1 MSLLQTIDSDLAT
14 AMKEHEASRVSVL
27 RMLKSSIKNEQI
39 KLGHEL
45 SDEEIM
51 AVLKRE
57 AKQRRDSIEQFEK
70 ADRDDLASTEKTELE
85 TIKSYL
91 PEQLTD
97 EELIKVVDEV
107 ISETG
112 ASSPAEMGVVIG
124 AVIKQVGSRADGSA
138 VARIVKERLNS

>member
-1 MSLLQTIDSDLAT
+1 MSLLQKIDTDLVT
-14 AMKEHEASRVSVL
+14 AMRASEASRVSVL
-27 RMLKSSIKNEQI
+27 RMLKSSIKNEEI
-39 KLGHEL
+39 KLGHGL
-45 SDEEIM
+45 SDEEVM

-70 ADRDDLASTEKTELE
+70 ADRDDLASTEKAELE

-97 EELIKVVDEV
+97 EELKKVVDEV
-107 ISETG
+107 VAETG

>member
-27 RMLKSSIKNEQI
+27 RMLKSSIKNEEI

-97 EELIKVVDEV
+97 EELKKVVDEV

>member
-1 MSLLQTIDSDLAT
+1 MSLLEKIDSDLVT
-14 AMKEHEASRVSVL
+14 AMKERVVSRVSVL

-45 SDEEIM
+45 SDDEVM

-57 AKQRRDSIEQFEK
+57 AKQRRDSIEQFDK
-70 ADRDDLASTEKTELE
+70 AGRDDLSSAERMELE
-85 TIKSYL
+85 VVKSYL
-91 PEQLTD
+91 PEQLSE
-97 EELIKVVDEV
+97 EELKKTVDEIV
-107 ISETG
+107 QETG

-124 AVIKQVGSRADGSA
+124 AVLKKVGGRADGSA

>member
-1 MSLLQTIDSDLAT
+1 MSLLQKIDTDLVT
-14 AMKEHEASRVSVL
+14 AMRASEASRVSVL
-27 RMLKSSIKNEQI
+27 RMLKSSIKNEEI
-39 KLGHEL
+39 KLGHGL
-45 SDEEIM
+45 SDEEVT

-70 ADRDDLASTEKTELE
+70 ADRDDLASTEKAELE

-97 EELIKVVDEV
+97 EELKKVVDEV
-107 ISETG
+107 VAETG

>member
-27 RMLKSSIKNEQI
+27 RMLKSSIKNEEI